1 MLYSRYQR
9 FRGTYCLPLQSGRS
23 FSCFDDG
30 DKMFPLRRWYHL
42 FGHHKKLF
50 QACKKLVPPA
60 REQNVI
66 THRNTKWSYTI
77 IKKLRFLKFWVQIE
91 IPDFEN
97 KILYL
102 SFFHLNNIRNWPH
115 ETAVLQNL
123 TFKYLLQGPTHQD
136 PGPCTNKWV
145 LSRYSPLI
153 GSCWG
158 RGLSMMIYSLV
169 SVFSSTVCK
178 HMKSL

>member
-1 MLYSRYQR
+1 MKFFQPHR
-9 FRGTYCLPLQSGRS
+9 
-23 FSCFDDG
+23 
-30 DKMFPLRRWYHL
+30 
-42 FGHHKKLF
+42 KL
-50 QACKKLVPPA
+50 LPPA

-66 THRNTKWSYTI
+66 IRSNTKWSYI
-77 IKKLRFLKFWVQIE
+77 IMKKKSDFWSFGYKLSYQILQQNR
-91 IPDFEN
+91 IFV
-97 KILYL
+97 
-102 SFFHLNNIRNWPH
+102 FFYLNNIWNWPH
-115 ETAVLQNL
+115 ETPVLWNL
-123 TFKYLLQGPTHQD
+123 TFKYLLQRLTHQD

-158 RGLSMMIYSLV
+158 RGLSMMVYSLV